1 MLFLQSVRS
10 LNVRAR
16 NLSVLL
22 SALMRECRQVSARR
36 SGLTLRLV
44 RHHSNGG
51 TVGITF
57 QFNAFKSG
65 VHLKNAPV

>member
-1 MLFLQSVRS
+1 
-10 LNVRAR
+10 
-16 NLSVLL
+16 
-22 SALMRECRQVSARR
+22 MRECRQVSARR